1 MVKRSLGHE
10 IEELPEDET
19 NPAVYL
25 TYLGGDSLLKWMKN
39 DKYN

>member
-10 IEELPEDET
+10 IEELPEDKT

-25 TYLGGDSLLKWMKN
+25 TYLEEDFLLEWMEN